1 MVKKLPAMWETQIQS
16 LGREGPLEKGMPTH
30 SSILAWKI
38 PWTEKPGGLQSIGLQ
53 RVWDGWE
60 TNTCNWVNKNER
72 QGRGEGVEWGK
83 VWPEKAEQRQLRWN
97 RQALQRSAPA
107 HPSPPQATIT
117 NFLPGSFDY
126 GNCGETQ
133 KYLLPPFFFLKATLI
148 SSLQIKF
155 PWWHIHLVRIW
166 KEYRA
171 QKQRKC
177 ARGIFLKYL
186 FIYYVAIPC
195 GLWDLSF
202 LTRDWICA
210 PCNEP
215 AEL

>member
-1 MVKKLPAMWETQIQS
+1 MVKKLPAMWETQVQS
-16 LGREGPLEKGMPTH
+16 LGWEGALEKGMSTH

-38 PWTEKPGGLQSIGLQ
+38 PWTEEPGGLQSIGLQ

-60 TNTCNWVNKNER
+60 TNTCSWVSKNER
-72 QGRGEGVEWGK
+72 QGPGEGVEWGR
-83 VWPEKAEQRQLRWN
+83 VWPEKGEQCQVRWS
-97 RQALQRSAPA
+97 RHALQRSAPA
-107 HPSPPQATIT
+107 HPYPPQATIT
-117 NFLPGSFDY
+117 NFLPGSLDY

-133 KYLLPPFFFLKATLI
+133 KYLLPSFFFKATLI

-177 ARGIFLKYL
+177 ARGIFLKI
-186 FIYYVAIPC
+186 FIYLLC
-195 GLWDLSF
+195 GHTMWLVGS
-202 LTRDWICA
+202 
-210 PCNEP
+210 
-215 AEL
+215 